1 MVGVCVWSIVQ
12 NHRFSKVPLK
22 YAQIL
27 DIVPKNTGTVL
38 LIQTVSTKEDISYVH
53 DIYSVY
59 KRRYQLYTFKV
70 QPNINWNLFLKLFK
84 VDEIVSLSLVHRTLQ
99 LQYHYNNTAKQA
111 LQKDSNQ
118 SKTNVTSHTETAF
131 FLGPR
136 CPVFSLHIL
145 SLQMYKQT
153 SAKNTFESFN

>member
-53 DIYSVY
+53 DINSVY

-70 QPNINWNLFLKLFK
+70 QPYQLKS
-84 VDEIVSLSLVHRTLQ
+84 IPQ
-99 LQYHYNNTAKQA
+99 II
-111 LQKDSNQ
+111 Q
-118 SKTNVTSHTETAF
+118 S
-131 FLGPR
+131 R
-136 CPVFSLHIL
+136 
-145 SLQMYKQT
+145 
-153 SAKNTFESFN
+153 